1 MILECKIF
9 EKGSKPHPDTKKKEE
24 SYRTFFFK
32 ITGTLYNSPQDIN
45 TIQNICASGAHT
57 KNIFKF
63 CQPD

>member
-9 EKGSKPHPDTKKKEE
+9 EKGSKPHPDTKKK
-24 SYRTFFFK
+24 K